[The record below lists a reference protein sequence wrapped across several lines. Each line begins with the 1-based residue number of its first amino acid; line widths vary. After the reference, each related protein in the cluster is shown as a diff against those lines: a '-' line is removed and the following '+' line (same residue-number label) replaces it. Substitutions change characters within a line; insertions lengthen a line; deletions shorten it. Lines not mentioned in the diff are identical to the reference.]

1 MQRLINIQNK
11 LNAPK
16 NQRNNFGGYN
26 YRSAEDILE
35 ALKPLLKEEKCAVV
49 LKDDIILVG
58 TGEMSR
64 FYVKAIATLFDE
76 TGKEIA
82 NSVAFARESLN
93 KKGQDDSQ
101 ITGTASSYARKYAL
115 NGLFCID
122 DNKDADTD
130 EYHNEVENTPKSS
143 VEDIVNGIN
152 EKMTLDNWKGFYA
165 KAMGLYGKDTPE
177 YKVWIK
183 AFSDKK
189 RTLEDASAKNE
200 LQSEADFINN
210 IGENTEGDI
219 TEDYYD

>member
-1 MQRLINIQNK
+1 MQRLINIQSK

-35 ALKPLLKEEKCAVV
+35 ALKPLLKEEKCAVT

-58 TGEMSR
+58 TGEVSR

-130 EYHNEVENTPKSS
+130 EYQEQTKSAPARKQTLDHTPTVEEIIKSIEES
-143 VEDIVNGIN
+143 
-152 EKMTLDNWKGFYA
+152 MTLDNWKGYYKRA
-165 KAMGLYGKDTPE
+165 IELYPKGTEE
-177 YKVWIK
+177 YKLWMEVFNK
-183 AFSDKK
+183 QKNY
-189 RTLEDASAKNE
+189 LEDQNKK
-200 LQSEADFINN
+200 DFLDK
-210 IGENTEGDI
+210 EFQYLEQM
-219 TEDYYD
+219 

>member
-1 MQRLINIQNK
+1 MEKLIQIQNQ

-35 ALKPLLKEEKCAVV
+35 ALKPLLKEEKCAVI
-49 LKDDIILVG
+49 LKDDIVLVG
-58 TGEMSR
+58 TGETSR
-64 FYVKAIATLFDE
+64 FYVKATATLFDE

-101 ITGTASSYARKYAL
+101 VTGTASSYARKYAL

-130 EYHNEVENTPKSS
+130 EYHEQTKITVDDVIAGMS
-143 VEDIVNGIN
+143 
-152 EKMTLDNWKGFYA
+152 KMTLNNVKACYA
-165 KAMGLYGKDTPE
+165 KAIDLFPKDTEE
-177 YKVWIK
+177 YKQWIK
-183 AFSDKK
+183 VWMAKKDELEQAQDQAKLQEGSDY
-189 RTLEDASAKNE
+189 
-200 LQSEADFINN
+200 INN
-210 IGENTEGDI
+210 I
-219 TEDYYD
+219 